1 MATVEIAPVDS
12 GPMAC
17 GAELSQPRLALAG
30 QVANDYAAAAVFL
43 DYTSRKALN
52 TLRAQQ
58 SDLATFAQFLVEAGA
73 VNANFDPASLQEQ
86 PAVWRGVTWGLVD
99 AYVKWMLNQ
108 GYAIGT
114 VNRKLSTVKV
124 YAKLATK
131 AGAIDP
137 AELAM
142 IRNVGGYSR
151 REGKRVDRRRD
162 QTRVSSKKPDHIT
175 LTPEQAAQ
183 LKAQP
188 DTPQGR
194 RDALMMCLL
203 LDHGLRVGE
212 VAGLKTADVDLARAT
227 IRFFRPKVDKEQTHR
242 LSAATQRALT
252 RWLNHGEAPAGGP
265 LLRGS
270 LKSGELSTPG
280 MTTRAI
286 TARVK
291 VLGEQIGI
299 VGLSAHDC
307 RHYWATQ
314 AARNGTDAFV
324 LRDAGGWNSLAMP
337 GRYVEDSSVANEGVK
352 LGEAREVESKRD

>member
-1 MATVEIAPVDS
+1 M
-12 GPMAC
+12 
-17 GAELSQPRLALAG
+17 
-30 QVANDYAAAAVFL
+30 
-43 DYTSRKALN
+43 
-52 TLRAQQ
+52 RAQQ

-73 VNANFDPASLQEQ
+73 VNANFDPVSLQEQ

-242 LSAATQRALT
+242 LSATMQRALT
-252 RWLNHGEAPAGGP
+252 R
-265 LLRGS
+265 
-270 LKSGELSTPG
+270 
-280 MTTRAI
+280 
-286 TARVK
+286 
-291 VLGEQIGI
+291 
-299 VGLSAHDC
+299 
-307 RHYWATQ
+307 
-314 AARNGTDAFV
+314 
-324 LRDAGGWNSLAMP
+324 
-337 GRYVEDSSVANEGVK
+337 
-352 LGEAREVESKRD
+352 